1 MGIIDYTEIGQRI
14 RWYRKLRNFSQESLA
29 EKVGISTTHM
39 SHIETGG
46 TKLSL
51 QVLVDLS
58 YALGTSTDSLLFDKP
73 ALSRS
78 ELAEAI
84 MHADQRQIDLLGRLY
99 SCIRDSM

>member
-1 MGIIDYTEIGQRI
+1 MD
-14 RWYRKLRNFSQESLA
+14 
-29 EKVGISTTHM
+29 ISTTHM

-58 YALGTSTDSLLFDKP
+58 NALETSTDSLLFDKP
-73 ALSRS
+73 TMSRA
-78 ELAEAI
+78 ELAEVI
-84 MHADQRQIDLLGRLY
+84 LHADQRQVDLLGRLY